1 MCQEQLVGIED
12 MSSLE
17 QLSTLNEKSSGKRCD
32 SVLEELEQVRA
43 MFPAPMIEAAN
54 SSFVQVVVM

>member
-1 MCQEQLVGIED
+1 

-17 QLSTLNEKSSGKRCD
+17 ELSTSKSSSKGC
-32 SVLEELEQVRA
+32 VLEELEEVRA